1 MHPPLAA
8 TSRDSKQLQ
17 SPSLTSPV
25 GRTPPVQAGQRP
37 ASRCTAIPTSV
48 CRVSTADGQGT
59 GARGAQMPQRRG
71 DSAPAAAHRRP
82 GQRHAPCRQSMAGA
96 WLSSHSLRRCVRDSA
111 SSAVFSPPAVDAVRV
126 ARAVDALRCRRA
138 IADGRTACGRSRQL
152 SLDAC
157 AHAPAH
163 RPSKPPA
170 KLTMRQWA
178 HRAQRDVQ
186 WAKSTVANMATR
198 STFRQE
204 QTPRWR
210 AEKRREQKVA
220 LNRPDAPT

>member
-37 ASRCTAIPTSV
+37 ASRCAAIPTSV
-48 CRVSTADGQGT
+48 CRVSTADGQET

-71 DSAPAAAHRRP
+71 DSAPAATHRRP

-111 SSAVFSPPAVDAVRV
+111 SSGRSLSARRGRSPRRACCRCAPLPARH
-126 ARAVDALRCRRA
+126 CRRA
-138 IADGRTACGRSRQL
+138 HRMWPVQTVIVGRMRARIGAPTVQTSCEAD
-152 SLDAC
+152 
-157 AHAPAH
+157 
-163 RPSKPPA
+163 
-170 KLTMRQWA
+170 
-178 HRAQRDVQ
+178 
-186 WAKSTVANMATR
+186 
-198 STFRQE
+198 
-204 QTPRWR
+204 
-210 AEKRREQKVA
+210 
-220 LNRPDAPT
+220 DAPMGAPCAT